1 MTESTIMKHVQL
13 AFSKL
18 GHRLFRNN
26 NGTAWQGDVFKLKN
40 GDILL
45 KNPRPVRFGLTV
57 GSGDLI
63 GFVKKTITPLDVGT
77 QLLIFTNIEI
87 KSKNGRLT
95 SEQAQFD
102 QYVKSNGGVSMVIK
116 ELPLGGTIENAI
128 HSFRGL
134 EKANGIKIRND

>member
-1 MTESTIMKHVQL
+1 MTETTIMKSVQL

-26 NGTAWQGDVFKLKN
+26 VGVAWQGECFRLKN

-45 KNPRPVRFGLTV
+45 KNPRPVTFGLTV

-63 GFVKKTITPLDVGT
+63 GFVRKTITPLDVGT

-95 SEQAQFD
+95 KEQIAFD
-102 QYVKSNGGVSMVIK
+102 DFIKSNGGLSMVIK

-134 EKANGIKIRND
+134 EKTNGIKIRND